1 MSAFRLPVGPPIPKE
16 LIVILVLFC
25 LAVYFIEI
33 VVNIIYYGFLFG
45 FWALV
50 VGSMGRELYFK
61 VTRRKKQ

>member
-1 MSAFRLPVGPPIPKE
+1 MSNFRLPVGSPVPKE
-16 LIVILVLFC
+16 LIVFLVLFC

-33 VVNIIYYGFLFG
+33 VVNIIYYGFMYGLT
-45 FWALV
+45 ALV

>member
-1 MSAFRLPVGPPIPKE
+1 MSAFRLPGGGLTKE
-16 LIVILVLFC
+16 LIVFLVLFC
-25 LAVYFIEI
+25 LAVYFIDI